1 MWPRIEKDNIT
12 AIKIIGTTL
21 TKSSLPYAIFVKLT
35 WTFFSFS
42 YFNFLPYA
50 IFVKLT
56 WTFFSFSDFN
66 FTFENWYCF
75 SLSEPRMSSYIL
87 CAKDEKPSLKN
98 RTVKS
103 LYPLPFKNW
112 HISKKMSFISN
123 FKQQI
128 YNRRRDLVF
137 LLVNFSCKVL

>member
-42 YFNFLPYA
+42 YFNFLPDA

-98 RTVKS
+98 WTVKS
-103 LYPLPFKNW
+103 LYLLRIDTFLRKCRLLV
-112 HISKKMSFISN
+112 ISN
-123 FKQQI
+123 NKFTI
-128 YNRRRDLVF
+128 AGEILF
-137 LLVNFSCKVL
+137 FSL